1 MGGRAYMRDMEMPE
15 ERMSEQDDVKDAGI
29 LTFIHERCVR
39 TDAFSES
46 FGCLVPELSVG

>member
-1 MGGRAYMRDMEMPE
+1 MRDMEMPE
-15 ERMSEQDDVKDAGI
+15 ERMSEQDDAGHAGI

-46 FGCLVPELSVG
+46 FGYLAPELGIG